1 MRAGSSVNVSGSI
14 STKAALAPVNK
25 MEFPV
30 AANVNGEVITSS
42 PGPMPADKL
51 ATCSAA
57 VPEFTAIACLHP
69 ANSAKAFSNSAT
81 FGPCAIIP
89 DFMTSMTALISS
101 SPIIGLAIETLMSA
115 IFSPNE

>member
-1 MRAGSSVNVSGSI
+1 
-14 STKAALAPVNK
+14 
-25 MEFPV
+25 
-30 AANVNGEVITSS
+30 
-42 PGPMPADKL
+42 MPADKL